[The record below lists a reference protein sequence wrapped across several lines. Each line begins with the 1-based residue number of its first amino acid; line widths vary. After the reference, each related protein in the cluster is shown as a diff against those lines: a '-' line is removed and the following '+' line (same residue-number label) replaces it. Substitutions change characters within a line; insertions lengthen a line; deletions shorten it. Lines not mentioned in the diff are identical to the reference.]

1 VCARGREG
9 VGGSAGINDP
19 VLFRKISD
27 AIQQQLAIDAQ
38 GRVGAEG
45 DGVSAGIS
53 KEDGAE
59 RQKQKKRRRE
69 SESFDSQ
76 SISNVVN
83 AFARQGLRD
92 ESLLTALAA
101 AAQAMP
107 PRAFSPQAWHAVRD
121 AQMFARCGVSGCAP
135 DWCQPIIFVAV
146 MWEE

>member
-1 VCARGREG
+1 MCAGGREG
-9 VGGSAGINDP
+9 MGWSVGINDP
-19 VLFRKISD
+19 VLFRKISN

-38 GRVGAEG
+38 GRTGTEG

-59 RQKQKKRRRE
+59 RQEQKTRRRE

-92 ESLLTALAA
+92 ESLLAALAA

-107 PRAFSPQAWHAVRD
+107 PRAFSPQAWHAVCD
-121 AQMFARCGVSGCAP
+121 AQMLARCGVSGCAP
-135 DWCQPIIFVAV
+135 DWCQPIIFMSV
-146 MWEE
+146 MWED